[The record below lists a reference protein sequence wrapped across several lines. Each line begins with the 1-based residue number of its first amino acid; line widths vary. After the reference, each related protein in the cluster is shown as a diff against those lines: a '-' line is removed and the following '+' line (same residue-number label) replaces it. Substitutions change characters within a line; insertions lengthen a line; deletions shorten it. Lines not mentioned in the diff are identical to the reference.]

1 MHLECNT
8 ISYAKGDNSPKVLFF
23 FLFLVLL
30 RNFFIV
36 QIIIIFEIHQNIDI
50 KKIIRATSKYCS
62 RISNKLLII
71 IRKSKRK
78 HTDKITL

>member
-1 MHLECNT
+1 MQRET
-8 ISYAKGDNSPKVLFF
+8 IAPKVLIFF
-23 FLFLVLL
+23 SFIK
-30 RNFFIV
+30 NFFIV

-71 IRKSKRK
+71 IRKGKRK